1 MKSHATRGQ
10 GLVEF
15 ALVIPIL
22 LLLLLGLVELGR
34 AWMTR
39 NIMTG
44 AAREAARVY
53 VVPEGSYDNAI
64 LRATE
69 ILTSGGIVM
78 SPATDNVSIVDTGAY
93 GTCTVIITHRFH
105 AIFGG
110 FIPGLDNVALVT
122 TTSMRREY

>member
-44 AAREAARVY
+44 AAREAVRIY
-53 VVPEGSYDNAI
+53 VVPEGSDNAAKT
-64 LRATE
+64 RAWE
-69 ILTSGGIVM
+69 VLAGAGITSANGSVV
-78 SPATDNVSIVDTGAY
+78 TFDNGAY
-93 GTCTVIITHRFH
+93 SICTVTVTHNFR

-110 FIPGLDNVALVT
+110 FIPGLDNVWLVT